1 MSEHTLVGDTEQ
13 PEVSWD
19 FGVGVL
25 SIATEGPKPEDDG
38 SPSVR
43 ISFSSR
49 IWISLDR
56 NGSPVSV
63 DILDAPGIIAR
74 IVPPARRRDAG
85 PVPATA
91 PAGGIPWLLDTD
103 SDWIWVELI
112 RSPVA
117 RRLERNGHVELRLT
131 DDRPTQLKLRV
142 PVTGT
147 SSRGPVAGVPDRAGT
162 ALP

>member
-1 MSEHTLVGDTEQ
+1 MSEHTIVGDTEQ

-25 SIATEGPKPEDDG
+25 SIAADGPEPGSDC

-43 ISFSSR
+43 INFSSR

-56 NGSPVSV
+56 NGNPVSV
-63 DILDAPGIIAR
+63 DILDAPAIIAR
-74 IVPPARRRDAG
+74 VVPPARRGDPG
-85 PVPATA
+85 PGPATA
-91 PAGGIPWLLDTD
+91 AAGGIPWLLDTD

-112 RSPVA
+112 RSPVSQ
-117 RRLERNGHVELRLT
+117 RLERNGHVELRLT

-147 SSRGPVAGVPDRAGT
+147 SSREPVAGAADRAGA